1 VLQPLEH
8 RASSYAIIQEHAC
21 WWAQGKKKRV
31 STSESSE
38 EFRQVNIDTKSPVGA
53 AAAAAAAAATAGG
66 VAAQILAGQQRLE
79 QLLSACLEADR
90 SYSTAVP
97 AEVAATV
104 AADSSTSM
112 LSAGSAATSPVG
124 SAATSPQSAAARP
137 DSGSKPAAADAVA
150 APEGNDED
158 EGAGVHPYPMARDLS
173 SVSDLVFMRLVG
185 EQLSGTS
192 ADSSMHELVDSVDL
206 LNGALHRLAERL
218 PPDQRE
224 RISKAA
230 KRVIA
235 KGSWTRSSSVSCS
248 VEVLVA
254 KLAVAHFS

>member
-1 VLQPLEH
+1 MPSF
-8 RASSYAIIQEHAC
+8 RSMHAG
-21 WWAQGKKKRV
+21 WTQGKKKRV

-53 AAAAAAAAATAGG
+53 AAAAAAAATAGG

-79 QLLSACLEADR
+79 RLLSACLEADR
-90 SYSTAVP
+90 SCSTALP
-97 AEVAATV
+97 AEAAAAVAVDGSA
-104 AADSSTSM
+104 SM
-112 LSAGSAATSPVG
+112 LSVG

-137 DSGSKPAAADAVA
+137 DSGSKPAAADAAA